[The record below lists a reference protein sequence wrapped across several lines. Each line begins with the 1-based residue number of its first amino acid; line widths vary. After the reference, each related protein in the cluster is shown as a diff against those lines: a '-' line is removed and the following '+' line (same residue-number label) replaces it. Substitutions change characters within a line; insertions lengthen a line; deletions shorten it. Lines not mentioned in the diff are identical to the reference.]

1 MESAPVDSPR
11 ANRRETVLKK
21 AGIIVTASVAGLL
34 AVAPMAFAQEPV
46 DPAPV
51 DPGTTVTFTDDH
63 SCRGGDV
70 TGAQGGLLSLI
81 GGIPISI
88 PFLNCNDVNVLSN
101 QLNNGA

>member
-1 MESAPVDSPR
+1 MESAPVDSAR

-51 DPGTTVTFTDDH
+51 DPGTAIRFTDDH
-63 SCRGGDV
+63 SCATGGANAL
-70 TGAQGGLLSLI
+70 TGLVSLI
-81 GGIPISI
+81 PIAVDVPI
-88 PFLNCNDVNVLSN
+88 LNCNEVNFGN
-101 QLNNGA
+101 QLNNNS

>member
-1 MESAPVDSPR
+1 MESAPVDSAR
-11 ANRRETVLKK
+11 ANRREAVLKK

-63 SCRGGDV
+63 SCATGG
-70 TGAQGGLLSLI
+70 ANAIGGLLAV
-81 GGIPISI
+81 IPIAVNVPI
-88 PFLNCNDVNVLSN
+88 ANCNEVNILGN
-101 QLNNGA
+101 QVGNNS